1 MASTSGVPRFRKS
14 GFDGHLT
21 FRQRI
26 LFAIGTP
33 GWQITSSVVVTI
45 GIYFY
50 LPPEGAGL
58 PALVSE
64 EIFFGVLTAYGLA
77 RLIGGV
83 VDSLADPIVGHLSDG
98 SRSRFGRRRIFLIAG
113 FVPMCAIPALIFF
126 PPGEPGSFSV
136 FVFLTVML
144 ALYYIF
150 FTIYVAPYMA
160 LIPEIATTEEDRVD
174 LSRLRSVIG
183 GPSIMAFGVLWL
195 AGVGVL
201 KDQGFDATTAV
212 QIVVVFSCIVSF
224 ICCICPILAVDES
237 QFANVRSSLNMREAL
252 DRTLRNRPFVIYL
265 MAQIVFILGITMS
278 GPAVPYFARV
288 ILGRDEGFAALLSL
302 VMLPGIILGFIV
314 IEAIVKRIGTRNTLV
329 GTIFL
334 LGVPLIPY
342 GFLTPS
348 APGEPGDLFNL
359 IVVVGLSIVK
369 GFPIAGIM
377 ILPTVIL
384 GQLIDLDASRT
395 GANRAAMY
403 YGVQGLLTKWVYAA
417 AAAILSYLLSAY
429 GRSAE
434 EPLGVLLIGPVAGT
448 FCVIAAVLYALYPEK
463 TVKAEA
469 GRLLEAGAVERQVD
483 RPDQSVNR

>member
-1 MASTSGVPRFRKS
+1 LTSAGRTD
-14 GFDGHLT
+14 GGHLT
-21 FRQRI
+21 SRQRV

-33 GWQITSSVVVTI
+33 GWQISASVVVSI

-58 PALVSE
+58 QALVSE
-64 EIFFGVLTAYGLA
+64 EIFLGVLTAYGLA

-83 VDSLADPIVGHLSDG
+83 VDSLADPFVGHYSDR
-98 SRSRFGRRRIFLIAG
+98 SQSRFGRRRLFLIVG
-113 FVPMCAIPALIFF
+113 VVPMTAIPGLIFF

-136 FVFLTVML
+136 FFYLTVML
-144 ALYYIF
+144 ALYYVF
-150 FTIYVAPYMA
+150 FTIYVAPYLA
-160 LIPEIATTEEDRVD
+160 LIPEIAKTESDRVE
-174 LSRLRSVIG
+174 LSRLRAMIG
-183 GPSIMAFGVLWL
+183 GPMIMAFGVLWL
-195 AGVGVL
+195 AGVGLL
-201 KDQGFDATTAV
+201 KDQGMDATTAV
-212 QIVVVFSCIVSF
+212 QTVVVISCIFSF
-224 ICCICPILAVDES
+224 LFSICPILAVDES
-237 QFANVRSSLNMREAL
+237 VFSSVRSSLNMREAL
-252 DRTLRNRPFVIYL
+252 GRTLRNRPFVTYL
-265 MAQIVFILGITMS
+265 LAQIVFILGITMS

-302 VMLPGIILGFIV
+302 AMLPGIILGFIL
-314 IEAIVKRIGTRNTLV
+314 IQAIVNRIGTKHTLV
-329 GTIFL
+329 ATIFL
-334 LGVPLIPY
+334 LGVPMFPY

-384 GQLIDLDASRT
+384 GQLIDLDAAKT

-417 AAAILSYLLSAY
+417 SAAILSYLLSAY

-434 EPLGVLLIGPVAGT
+434 EPLGVLLIGPVSGT
-448 FCVIAAVLYALYPEK
+448 FCVLAALLYARYPEK
-463 TVKAEA
+463 AVRDEA
-469 GRLLEAGAVERQVD
+469 ARVMGGLNQ
-483 RPDQSVNR
+483 PQ

>member
-1 MASTSGVPRFRKS
+1 MAEREDG
-14 GFDGHLT
+14 GHLT
-21 FRQRI
+21 FRQRV

-33 GWQITSSVVVTI
+33 GWQVTGSIVVSI

-58 PALVSE
+58 QALVSE
-64 EIFFGVLTAYGLA
+64 EIFLGVLTAYGLA

-83 VDSLADPIVGHLSDG
+83 VDSLADPFVGHYSDR
-98 SRSRFGRRRIFLIAG
+98 SRSRFGRRRVFLIVG
-113 FVPMCAIPALIFF
+113 IVPMTAIPGLIFF

-136 FVFLTVML
+136 FFYLTVML

-150 FTIYVAPYMA
+150 FTIYVAPYLA
-160 LIPEIATTEEDRVD
+160 LIPEIAKTESDRVE
-174 LSRLRSVIG
+174 LSRLRAAIG
-183 GPSIMAFGVLWL
+183 GPMIMAFGVLWL
-195 AGVGVL
+195 AGVDIL
-201 KDQGFDATTAV
+201 KDQGMDATTAV
-212 QIVVVFSCIVSF
+212 QTVVVISCIFSF
-224 ICCICPILAVDES
+224 VCSICPILAVDES
-237 QFANVRSSLNMREAL
+237 TFSSTRSSLNMREAL
-252 DRTLRNRPFVIYL
+252 SRTLSNRPFVTYL
-265 MAQIVFILGITMS
+265 LAQIVFILGITMS

-314 IEAIVKRIGTRNTLV
+314 VQAIVDRIGTKQTLV
-329 GTIFL
+329 ATIFL
-334 LGVPLIPY
+334 LGVPMFPY

-348 APGEPGDLFNL
+348 SPGEPGDMFNL
-359 IVVVGLSIVK
+359 VVVVGLSIVK

-384 GQLIDLDASRT
+384 GQLIDLDSVRT

-417 AAAILSYLLSAY
+417 SAAILSYLLSAY

-448 FCVIAAVLYALYPEK
+448 FCVVAAVLYTLYPEK
-463 TVKAEA
+463 TVRAEA
-469 GRLLEAGAVERQVD
+469 AELAAEA
-483 RPDQSVNR
+483 

>member
-1 MASTSGVPRFRKS
+1 MGERADG
-14 GFDGHLT
+14 GHLT
-21 FRQRI
+21 TRQRV

-33 GWQITSSVVVTI
+33 GWQITASVVVSI

-58 PALVSE
+58 PTLVSE
-64 EIFFGVLTAYGLA
+64 EIFLGVLTAYGLA

-83 VDSLADPIVGHLSDG
+83 VDSLADPFVGHYSDR
-98 SRSRFGRRRIFLIAG
+98 SRSRFGRRRIFLIVG
-113 FVPMCAIPALIFF
+113 IVPMTAIPGLIFF

-136 FVFLTVML
+136 FFYLTVML

-150 FTIYVAPYMA
+150 FTIYVAPYLA
-160 LIPEIATTEEDRVD
+160 LIPEIAKTESDRVD
-174 LSRLRSVIG
+174 LSRLRAAIG
-183 GPSIMAFGVLWL
+183 GPMIMAFGVLWL
-195 AGVGVL
+195 AGVDVL
-201 KDQGFDATTAV
+201 KDQGMDATTAI
-212 QIVVVFSCIVSF
+212 QTVVVIACIFSFVCS
-224 ICCICPILAVDES
+224 ICPILAVDES
-237 QFANVRSSLNMREAL
+237 TFSSTRSSMNMREAL
-252 DRTLRNRPFVIYL
+252 SRTLSNRPFVTYL
-265 MAQIVFILGITMS
+265 LAQIVFILGITMS

-302 VMLPGIILGFIV
+302 VMLPGIILGFVLIQPIV
-314 IEAIVKRIGTRNTLV
+314 DRIGTKQTLV
-329 GTIFL
+329 ATIFL
-334 LGVPLIPY
+334 LGVPMIPY

-348 APGEPGDLFNL
+348 SPGEPGDLFNL
-359 IVVVGLSIVK
+359 VVVVGLSIVK

-384 GQLIDLDASRT
+384 GQLIDLDTART

-448 FCVIAAVLYALYPEK
+448 FCVIAAFLYTLYPES
-463 TVKAEA
+463 TVRAEA
-469 GRLLEAGAVERQVD
+469 SRLAAAT
-483 RPDQSVNR
+483 